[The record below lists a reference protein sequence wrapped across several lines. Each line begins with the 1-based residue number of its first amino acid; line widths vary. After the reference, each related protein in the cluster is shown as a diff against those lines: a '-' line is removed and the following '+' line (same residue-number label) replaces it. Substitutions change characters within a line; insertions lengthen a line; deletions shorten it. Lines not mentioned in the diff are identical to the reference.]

1 MLRRNEH
8 FDLDVS
14 RTRVKDFINR
24 LIMLNADEQKFL
36 QRFKSKEYLPGLL
49 FDDSNIV
56 DRIKNHPM
64 ALWKNRQRTTSQNI
78 PRNIE

>member
-1 MLRRNEH
+1 
-8 FDLDVS
+8 
-14 RTRVKDFINR
+14 
-24 LIMLNADEQKFL
+24 MLNADEQEFL

-64 ALWKNRQRTTSQNI
+64 ALWKIRDKN
-78 PRNIE
+78 